1 MFEKPDYVFKNG
13 ELVAKRGKIV
23 KVVNGGTHTLRPD
36 YDRDIEKSLR
46 KYFDRYLTM
55 RLDNFALSDGE
66 IENNGRGHL
75 VVHACKARS

>member
-23 KVVNGGTHTLRPD
+23 KVVDGGTHTLRPD
-36 YDRDIEKSLR
+36 YDRSIEKSLR
-46 KYFDRYLTM
+46 NYFDRYLTM
-55 RLDNFALSDGE
+55 RLDNFRVSDGE

-75 VVHACKARS
+75 VIHACKARS